1 MKDEKSF
8 TGVELHD
15 RRRIEGFLKV
25 KQQLEWDGCL
35 RRADGKAEKRLKGQ
49 ARSRQ
54 ISITETMCH
63 FTQFATDRPWLTVDY
78 EAIIR

>member
-1 MKDEKSF
+1 MDLECLNEKSF

-15 RRRIEGFLKV
+15 KRRIEGFLKV
-25 KQQLEWDGCL
+25 KRQLERDGRL
-35 RRADGKAEKRLKGQ
+35 RRADGKAEKRLRGQ

-63 FTQFATDRPWLTVDY
+63 FTQFSTD
-78 EAIIR
+78 